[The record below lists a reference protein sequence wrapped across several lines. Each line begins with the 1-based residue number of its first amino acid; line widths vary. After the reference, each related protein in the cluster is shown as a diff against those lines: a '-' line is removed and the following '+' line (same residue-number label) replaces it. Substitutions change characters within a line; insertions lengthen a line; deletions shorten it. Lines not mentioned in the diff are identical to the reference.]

1 MNRYIAFLKV
11 FERNSFSDAAR
22 DLGYTQSAV
31 SQMIKSLEEELGVT
45 LLVRSRSGVALTYEG
60 RHLLPYIR
68 DTVNAYRMLQSQA
81 AGFSGLEQGTIRL
94 GTFTSV
100 SSFLL
105 PPAMERFRSQH
116 SGIRFELYQ
125 GLYYEIEDWVREGV
139 VDFGFT
145 DMSRTT
151 PFACESIY
159 QDTMLAVLP
168 EGHPLGENI
177 FIQVDELAAEPF
189 ILLEEG
195 RGGGCIRELLARH
208 PQINVQYRV
217 ADDYTILNMVES
229 RLGVSILPEAV
240 LRRSGQRLTAR
251 RLSPE
256 LQRTIGVIYKQK
268 TGLST
273 AGQLFL
279 SELKA
284 SRPAPRG

>member
-31 SQMIKSLEEELGVT
+31 SQMIKSLEEELSVT

-105 PPAMERFRSQH
+105 PPAMERFRNQH

-151 PFACESIY
+151 PFACEPIY
-159 QDTMLAVLP
+159 RDTMLAVLP

-284 SRPAPRG
+284 SSPALRG

>member
-1 MNRYIAFLKV
+1 MNRYIAFLKA

-31 SQMIKSLEEELGVT
+31 SQMIKSLEAELGVT
-45 LLVRSRSGVALTYEG
+45 LLVRSRSGVTLTYEG

-105 PPAMERFRSQH
+105 PPAMERFRRQH
-116 SGIRFELYQ
+116 SRIRFELYQ

-151 PFACESIY
+151 PFACEPIY
-159 QDTMLAVLP
+159 QDTMRAVLP

-177 FIQVDELAAEPF
+177 FIQIDELAAEPF

-284 SRPAPRG
+284 SRIPPRG